1 MKLIFVEKM
10 FEPVEVGDSK
20 AQVTKRLNKR
30 KFPCMAGTSHMV

>member
-20 AQVTKRLNKR
+20 AQVTKRLNKL
-30 KFPCMAGTSHMV
+30 KLPCNVCTSHMV